1 MKNSPF
7 KPAWWCRG
15 SHLQTVWRRLV
26 GPAPVV
32 ATWRERWETPDDD
45 FIDLDWLIHDPIRLS
60 LSGRPADD
68 RQDHRPLEGPIV
80 LILHG
85 LEGCSR
91 SKYVLGLLSQLNRIR
106 WQGIAMNFRSCSGE
120 INRQRRFYHSGETTD
135 LAWVVSRLTQL
146 FPAHPIYLAGFSL
159 GGNVLLKW
167 LGEEG
172 EKVPDA
178 VRGAVAVS
186 VPFDLEVSARRIDQ
200 GIRRIYAAVFLKTLK
215 EKVLQKAARY
225 PGLLGTEAITR
236 IRSFAAFDD
245 LVTAPLHGFRDN
257 LDYWRSS
264 SSAQFLGGIRRPTL
278 LISAED
284 DPFLPGEYL
293 PKKIV
298 IDSEW
303 LESDFTMH
311 GGHVGFVQGPTPWAA
326 SYWIEQRIV
335 QFLQKQVGGSQPFLS
350 C

>member
-1 MKNSPF
+1 MKKSPF

-15 SHLQTVWRRLV
+15 SHFQTVWRRLL
-26 GPAPVV
+26 GPTPAG
-32 ATWRERWETPDDD
+32 ATQRERWETPDDD
-45 FIDLDWLIHDPIRLS
+45 FIDMDWLTHGPIRY
-60 LSGRPADD
+60 D
-68 RQDHRPLEGPIV
+68 GPIV

-85 LEGCSR
+85 LEGSSR
-91 SKYVLGLLSQLNRIR
+91 SKYVLGLLSQLNRIH

-120 INRQRRFYHSGETTD
+120 INRQPRFYHSGETTD
-135 LAWVVSRLTQL
+135 LAWVVSRVMQM
-146 FPAHPIYLAGFSL
+146 FPARPIYLVGFSL

-167 LGEEG
+167 LGEDG
-172 EKVPDA
+172 EKVPAA
-178 VRGAVAVS
+178 VRAAVAVS
-186 VPFDLEVSARRIDQ
+186 VPFNLEIAARRIDR
-200 GIRRIYAAVFLKTLK
+200 GINRIYAAVFLKTLK
-215 EKVLQKAARY
+215 EKTLQKMARY
-225 PGLLGTEAITR
+225 PGLLDPRVIHP

-245 LVTAPLHGFRDN
+245 LVTAPLHGFRDG

-264 SSAQFLGGIRRPTL
+264 SSARFLNGIRRPTL

-298 IDSEW
+298 TGSKW
-303 LESDFTMH
+303 LESDFTAH
-311 GGHVGFVQGPTPWAA
+311 GGHVGFVQGPMPWAA

-335 QFLQKQVGGSQPFLS
+335 QFLQKQEGSLQPFLP